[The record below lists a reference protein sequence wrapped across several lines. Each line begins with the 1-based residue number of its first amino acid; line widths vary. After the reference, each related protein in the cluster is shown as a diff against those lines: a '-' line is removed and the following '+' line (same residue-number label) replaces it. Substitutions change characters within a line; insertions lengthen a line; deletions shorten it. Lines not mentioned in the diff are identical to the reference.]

1 MPVPSAMFF
10 LSRHLRPSACAARWM
25 LTLAAIGLADARS
38 QPVALPAA
46 GPAATI
52 IGPVSPEKYGARLD
66 GVIND
71 RAALQQAIDAASAA
85 GGGTVVVPAS
95 RTLLTGSIELR
106 SHVTLLLEPGAR
118 IVASVEPAD
127 YDQRTLI
134 RAVHAKDVAITGS
147 GSIDGRGVAFMAR
160 EAPYIFIPKPW
171 RPKLIVLEDCR
182 DVRLSD
188 FTIRY
193 SASWTVHLAGCD
205 GVEVRGLTIL
215 NNLKIP
221 NCDGIDPDCSRNVR
235 ISECTIESG
244 DDCIVLK
251 TSRDY
256 ARYGPC
262 ENVVVRDC
270 RLTTQDCALKIG
282 TETVNAIRNVVF
294 ADCVVRNSHRG
305 VGIWLRDA
313 GSVENVFV
321 HDIAVQSQLFEKT
334 WWGASEPVFVS
345 ARARTPGGA
354 IGRIRGLRF
363 SRITAHGEGGVF
375 VEGSPE
381 SMPEDLV
388 FEGITEE
395 ITKTTAWPSRR
406 DVRPPVAAGVQEAVV
421 AGFHLRD
428 ARRVTLRN
436 CTVRWG
442 PNPPA
447 SYGPALDAERV
458 EDLRVEGFQG
468 LDAHPPP
475 AAGNTGG

>member
-1 MPVPSAMFF
+1 MF
-10 LSRHLRPSACAARWM
+10 
-25 LTLAAIGLADARS
+25 TLAATCLSDAKS
-38 QPVALPAA
+38 QPAA
-46 GPAATI
+46 SPSSGPAATI
-52 IGPVSPEKYGARLD
+52 MSSVSPEKYGALLD
-66 GVIND
+66 GVTND
-71 RAALQQAIDAASAA
+71 RAALQQAIDAVAA
-85 GGGTVVVPAS
+85 VGGGTVVVPS
-95 RTLLTGSIELR
+95 GRTLLTGSIELR
-106 SHVTLLLEPGAR
+106 SHVTLRLEPGAR
-118 IVASVEPAD
+118 IVASLEPAD
-127 YDQRTLI
+127 YGQRTLI
-134 RAVHAKDVAITGS
+134 GALHAEDVAITGS

-160 EAPYIFIPKPW
+160 EEPYIFIPKPW
-171 RPKLIVLEDCR
+171 RPKLIVFEGCR

-188 FTIRY
+188 FTIRD

-221 NCDGIDPDCSRNVR
+221 NCDGIDPDCSRNVH
-235 ISECTIESG
+235 ISDCTIESG

-251 TSRDY
+251 TSREY

-262 ENVVVRDC
+262 ENVVVRAC

-321 HDIAVQSQLFEKT
+321 HDIVVRSQLFEKT

-345 ARARTPGGA
+345 ARARTPGGR

-363 SRITAHGEGGVF
+363 SQIVAHGEGGVF

-395 ITKTTAWPSRR
+395 IAKTTAWPSRR
-406 DVRPPVAAGVQEAVV
+406 DLRPPAAAGVQEAVV

-428 ARRVTLRN
+428 ARGVTLRD

-458 EDLRVEGFQG
+458 ADLQVEGFHG

-475 AAGNTGG
+475 AAKSAADQSGI